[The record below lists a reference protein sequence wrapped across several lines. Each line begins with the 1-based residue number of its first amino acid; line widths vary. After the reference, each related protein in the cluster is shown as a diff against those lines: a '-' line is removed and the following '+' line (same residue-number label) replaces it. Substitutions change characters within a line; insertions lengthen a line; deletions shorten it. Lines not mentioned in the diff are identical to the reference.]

1 MKIKKLFGLLLYNSI
16 CKRLPS
22 SCCFVGGKVWK
33 GCRAFCGRLM
43 LASCGVNVNIEKGA
57 VFSPKCT
64 LGDNSGIGKYAIISG
79 ETHIGRNVMMGP
91 YCIIYDRNHEFA
103 RTDIPMRCQGFQES
117 KPVRIGDDVWIGAR
131 VIILPGAEIGNG
143 VIIGAGAVVTG
154 NIPDYAII
162 GGVPARVIKFRR

>member
-1 MKIKKLFGLLLYNSI
+1 MKIKKFFGLLLYNSI
-16 CKRLPS
+16 CKHLPS
-22 SCCFVGGKVWK
+22 SCCFIGGKVWK
-33 GCRAFCGRLM
+33 RSRAFCGRLM

-57 VFSPKCT
+57 VFSSKCT
-64 LGDNSGIGKYAIISG
+64 LGDNSGIGKHAIISG
-79 ETHIGRNVMMGP
+79 ETYIGRNVMMGP

-117 KPVRIGDDVWIGAR
+117 KPARIGDDVWIGAR

-143 VIIGAGAVVTG
+143 VIIGAGAVVAG